1 MLAQRRRRWAGFEP
15 MLGRYL
21 VLAGNLHVTE
31 VIILSFRSL
40 IRCCGNN
47 LTVLN
52 SFQID
57 FVI

>member
-1 MLAQRRRRWAGFEP
+1 MLAQRRRRWAGVEP

-52 SFQID
+52 SF
-57 FVI
+57 